1 MQHPLYLYMRKF
13 LLLFHTIKY
22 LKWPQLYFRV
32 YRKLV
37 KPRVTQRLEGQ
48 IPERNS
54 KWWHVWLYDEKITTQ
69 YKATFL
75 NHTKRLKLPDD
86 WNDESHS
93 KLWVYNLHYF
103 EDLLATGA
111 EAKYDF
117 HLELLN
123 LWITQNSEGS
133 GNGWEPYPT
142 SLRISNVLKAWQ
154 GGLPLAEEHFISLY
168 AQASFLSNDLEKHL
182 LGNHYFVNLKA
193 LLFAGVILA
202 EIIYLTVFKSSK
214 SNISEIVKSSNNTE
228 EIGNVLYTKYF
239 IDFQLSGIVL
249 LLAMIGAIVLT
260 HVYRPSIKRQNIDKQ
275 NTTYSKDRIK
285 LVETKSG
292 EGINY
297 NE

>member
-1 MQHPLYLYMRKF
+1 MF
-13 LLLFHTIKY
+13 LLGTF
-22 LKWPQLYFRV
+22 YF
-32 YRKLV
+32 
-37 KPRVTQRLEGQ
+37 
-48 IPERNS
+48 
-54 KWWHVWLYDEKITTQ
+54 
-69 YKATFL
+69 F
-75 NHTKRLKLPDD
+75 
-86 WNDESHS
+86 
-93 KLWVYNLHYF
+93 
-103 EDLLATGA
+103 
-111 EAKYDF
+111 
-117 HLELLN
+117 
-123 LWITQNSEGS
+123 
-133 GNGWEPYPT
+133 
-142 SLRISNVLKAWQ
+142 
-154 GGLPLAEEHFISLY
+154 
-168 AQASFLSNDLEKHL
+168 ASFLIMTCI
-182 LGNHYFVNLKA
+182 FVIFSKNTVNSVLFLVLAFLNSTFLFILIGAEFVGIILAIVYIGAVAILFLFVVMMLDIQITTLMFNIKRYVPLA

-214 SNISEIVKSSNNTE
+214 SNISEIVRSSNNTE

>member
-1 MQHPLYLYMRKF
+1 MF
-13 LLLFHTIKY
+13 LLGTF
-22 LKWPQLYFRV
+22 YF
-32 YRKLV
+32 
-37 KPRVTQRLEGQ
+37 
-48 IPERNS
+48 
-54 KWWHVWLYDEKITTQ
+54 
-69 YKATFL
+69 F
-75 NHTKRLKLPDD
+75 
-86 WNDESHS
+86 
-93 KLWVYNLHYF
+93 
-103 EDLLATGA
+103 
-111 EAKYDF
+111 
-117 HLELLN
+117 
-123 LWITQNSEGS
+123 
-133 GNGWEPYPT
+133 
-142 SLRISNVLKAWQ
+142 
-154 GGLPLAEEHFISLY
+154 
-168 AQASFLSNDLEKHL
+168 ASFLIVTCISVIFSKNPVNSVLFLVLAFLNSTFLFILIGAE
-182 LGNHYFVNLKA
+182 FVGIILAIVYIGAVAILFLFVVMMLDIQITTLVFNIKRYVPLA

-214 SNISEIVKSSNNTE
+214 SNISEIFRSSNNTE